1 MNPISVIVVDDHA
14 VMRQGLRAL
23 LAVSGDITVIGEAQT
38 GREALARVA
47 ELAPD
52 VVIMDIT
59 MPELNGIEATRAI
72 RAKWP
77 RTEVVILSMHAD
89 AEYLFRAF
97 QAGANGYLLKESA
110 VDEIISAVRAVCGG
124 RRYIGHGIS
133 LEGAPESFVEAR
145 RSPLDSLSV
154 REREV
159 LQLVVEGHSSA
170 AIAEAIHL
178 SPKTVESYR
187 SRLMKKLGVRD
198 FAALVKFAVQHG
210 LTRTR

>member
-187 SRLMKKLGVRD
+187 SRLTKKLGVRD

>member
-1 MNPISVIVVDDHA
+1 VKPISAIVVDDHA

-23 LAVSGDITVIGEAQT
+23 LAESGDITVIGEAQT

-47 ELAPD
+47 ELTPD
-52 VVIMDIT
+52 VVIMDVT
-59 MPELNGIEATRAI
+59 MPELNGIEATRAL

-77 RTEVVILSMHAD
+77 QTQVVILSMHAD

-97 QAGANGYLLKESA
+97 NAGANGYLLKESA
-110 VDEIISAVRAVCGG
+110 VDEIISAVRAVCAG
-124 RRYIGHGIS
+124 RRYIGQGIS

-145 RSPLDSLSV
+145 RSPLESLSV

-178 SPKTVESYR
+178 SPKTVDSYR

-210 LTRTR
+210 LTRSR